1 MPKVHL
7 KIGKAIRTV
16 RIRRGLSQ
24 QALAKKAKISQ
35 GFLSLLEKDGREPSL
50 KMTVGLAGALGVPV
64 ELLLLLG
71 AEGPRAKR
79 YAKQLQQIA
88 ELADRILAAVSRR

>member
-16 RIRRGLSQ
+16 RRRRGLSQ

-35 GFLSLLEKDGREPSL
+35 GFLSLLEQDGREPSL
-50 KMTVGLAGALGVPV
+50 KMTVGLADALGVPV

-71 AEGPRAKR
+71 AAGPRAKR
-79 YAKQLQQIA
+79 YAKQLQRIA
-88 ELADRILAAVSRR
+88 ELADRLLAGVTQG

>member
-1 MPKVHL
+1 M

-16 RIRRGLSQ
+16 RVRCGFSQ
-24 QALAKKAKISQ
+24 QALAKKAGISQ
-35 GFLSLLEKDGREPSL
+35 GFLSLLEQDVREPSL
-50 KMTVGLAGALGVPV
+50 KMTGGLAAALGVPI

-79 YAKQLQQIA
+79 YAKQLQRITK
-88 ELADRILAAVSRR
+88 LANGILAAVNRR